1 MGPLAVLLLSSW
13 RSMVPSFVAL
23 LLQILV
29 GDAAEKESKIE
40 HSMRKAVRITQPVG
54 SLDLLVYLES

>member
-1 MGPLAVLLLSSW
+1 MGPLAVLLLSSC

-29 GDAAEKESKIE
+29 GDAAENE
-40 HSMRKAVRITQPVG
+40 PVKG
-54 SLDLLVYLES
+54 SDHYKT